1 MQDHLKIDCRLY
13 VLLAILRYHFSQ
25 VWNNKEK
32 KIEQGRELGLHA
44 REENKQ
50 CEKTSYREERTRECG
65 AGGPKENEAQRAMI
79 FRCRKRDRC
88 INKDVRWEARGGI
101 LMYKDTR
108 IICRFRVHFAPSVS
122 LGLIVQDD
130 KKSEEDRQ
138 QAAINRKWMDLESVD
153 R

>member
-1 MQDHLKIDCRLY
+1 VVETQTALRMEDK
-13 VLLAILRYHFSQ
+13 LAETLR
-25 VWNNKEK
+25 
-32 KIEQGRELGLHA
+32 
-44 REENKQ
+44 
-50 CEKTSYREERTRECG
+50 
-65 AGGPKENEAQRAMI
+65 
-79 FRCRKRDRC
+79 
-88 INKDVRWEARGGI
+88 EARGGI

-130 KKSEEDRQ
+130 RKSEEDGQ